1 MTSDLFLTLVAI
13 RMSCLATV
21 VMTAMDYHSV
31 VSDTSKRLS
40 RCVVWVVG
48 NVKVVRY
55 EG

>member
-1 MTSDLFLTLVAI
+1 MKFDLLLTLIAI

-21 VMTAMDYHSV
+21 VMTAMDYHPI

-48 NVKVVRY
+48 NVKVVCY